1 MICLSTPIKEKE
13 YLHHKEDIG
22 KCNWLTIRK

>member
-1 MICLSTPIKEKE
+1 MIFLSTSIKEKE

-22 KCNWLTIRK
+22 KCNRLTIRK

>member
-1 MICLSTPIKEKE
+1 MICLSTSIKEKE

-22 KCNWLTIRK
+22 NWNRLTIRK